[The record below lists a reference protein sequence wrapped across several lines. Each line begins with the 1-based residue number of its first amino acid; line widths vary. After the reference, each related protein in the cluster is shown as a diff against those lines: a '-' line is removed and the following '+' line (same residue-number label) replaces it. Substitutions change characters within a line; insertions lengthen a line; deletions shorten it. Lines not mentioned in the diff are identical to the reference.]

1 MALMALRVIENHNC
15 HNDRF
20 NLEKICATLKPA
32 IVYFFSAGTY
42 GLLFLFCKLIFS
54 TQKRQMTELRLREIL
69 KERKISV
76 SRLAEQSGISASNLS
91 NYMNGKISPTLET
104 LGKISETLNIEISEL
119 FRKSDDIALMVRVN
133 GETYE
138 INKDEIIEFI
148 KHKRVK
154 NEQSE

>member
-1 MALMALRVIENHNC
+1 
-15 HNDRF
+15 
-20 NLEKICATLKPA
+20 
-32 IVYFFSAGTY
+32 
-42 GLLFLFCKLIFS
+42 
-54 TQKRQMTELRLREIL
+54 
-69 KERKISV
+69 
-76 SRLAEQSGISASNLS
+76 
-91 NYMNGKISPTLET
+91 MNGKISPTLET

>member
-1 MALMALRVIENHNC
+1 
-15 HNDRF
+15 
-20 NLEKICATLKPA
+20 
-32 IVYFFSAGTY
+32 
-42 GLLFLFCKLIFS
+42 
-54 TQKRQMTELRLREIL
+54 MTELRLREIL

>member
-1 MALMALRVIENHNC
+1 
-15 HNDRF
+15 
-20 NLEKICATLKPA
+20 
-32 IVYFFSAGTY
+32 
-42 GLLFLFCKLIFS
+42 
-54 TQKRQMTELRLREIL
+54 MTELRLREIL

-91 NYMNGKISPTLET
+91 NYMNVKISPTLET

>member
-1 MALMALRVIENHNC
+1 
-15 HNDRF
+15 
-20 NLEKICATLKPA
+20 
-32 IVYFFSAGTY
+32 
-42 GLLFLFCKLIFS
+42 
-54 TQKRQMTELRLREIL
+54 MTELRLREIL

-138 INKDEIIEFI
+138 INKDEIFEFI
-148 KHKRVK
+148 KHTRVI

>member
-1 MALMALRVIENHNC
+1 M
-15 HNDRF
+15 
-20 NLEKICATLKPA
+20 
-32 IVYFFSAGTY
+32 
-42 GLLFLFCKLIFS
+42 
-54 TQKRQMTELRLREIL
+54 REIL